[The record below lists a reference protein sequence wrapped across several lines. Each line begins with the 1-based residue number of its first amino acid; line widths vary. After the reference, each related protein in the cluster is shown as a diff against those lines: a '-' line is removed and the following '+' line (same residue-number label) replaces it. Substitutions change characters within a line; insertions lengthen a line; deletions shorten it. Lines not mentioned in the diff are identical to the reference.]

1 MSYDKLAKDILKN
14 VGGEANVNSVVHCT
28 TRLRFKLK
36 DEDKANTDIL
46 KDMDGVVTVVKSG
59 GQYQVVV
66 GNQVP
71 EVYDELVKGSG
82 LAGDGIVPDD
92 DGEKMKPLDA
102 FIDMISG
109 IFAPTLGVLAAT
121 GMIKGLVAMLVAFNW
136 VAATSGTYIILNA
149 LGDSFFYFFPII
161 LAYSASK
168 KFHVNPLLA
177 MVIGAS
183 LVYPTI
189 VAQLPATL
197 AATGGKALYTLFAG
211 TIFESPIYMTF
222 LGIPVI
228 MMSYASSVVPIIV
241 SIWFASKVEPFFQKR
256 IPEVVRTFLVPML
269 TALVVV
275 PITFIFIGPLTTW
288 ASDIVATGFSAVY
301 SLSPIA
307 AGAVLGGLWQ
317 VLVIFGLHWG
327 LIPLAL
333 LNISTQGS
341 DPILALMLGTTFAQI
356 GSVLAITIK
365 TKNNKLK
372 ALGYSSF
379 ISGIFGVTEPAIYG
393 ITLPR
398 KKPFVITCIS
408 AAIGG
413 MILGLFG
420 TKGYL
425 LGGLGIFSIPSYLNP
440 KTGIDMSFYAV
451 PIAIVVSFVLSYVL
465 TMMFGLTKADQEVP
479 VVVETTNATTT
490 ASVPAK
496 SEQVEEEVL
505 VSPLKG
511 QVLPLADVKDPVF
524 NSGAMGNGIAILP
537 EIGQLY
543 APADGVISLVFPTG
557 HAVGMKTDSG
567 AEILMHIGMD
577 TVELGGKFFEIQTE
591 MDKVVKKGDLLL
603 KFDIDEIKKAG
614 YEIIT
619 PIIVTNTPRYKEV
632 NAIAKEQ
639 SNVIVGD
646 DLLDLETNLG
656 GK

>member
-1 MSYDKLAKDILKN
+1 MSYEKLAKDILKN

-36 DEDKANTDIL
+36 DESKANTDIL
-46 KDMDGVVTVVKSG
+46 KNMDGVVTVVKSG

-71 EVYDELVKGSG
+71 EVYDALIKGSG
-82 LAGDGIVPDD
+82 LDGDGIVPDN

-109 IFAPTLGVLAAT
+109 IFAPALGVLAAT
-121 GMIKGLVAMLVAFNW
+121 GMIKGFVSLLVAFSW
-136 VAATSGTYIILNA
+136 VAPTSGTYIILNA

-197 AATGGKALYTLFAG
+197 AASGGKVLYTLFAG

-241 SIWFASKVEPFFQKR
+241 SIWFASKVEPFFKKV

-288 ASDIVATGFSAVY
+288 ASDIVATGFTAVY
-301 SLSPIA
+301 TFSPIA

-327 LIPLAL
+327 LVPLAL
-333 LNISTQGS
+333 LNISTTGS

-365 TKNNKLK
+365 TKNKKLK
-372 ALGYSSF
+372 GLGYSSF

-398 KKPFVITCIS
+398 KKPFIITCIS

-413 MILGLFG
+413 MVLGAFG
-420 TKGYL
+420 TKGYMV
-425 LGGLGIFSIPSYLNP
+425 GGLGIFSIPSYLNP
-440 KTGIDMSFYAV
+440 KAGIDMSFYAV
-451 PIAIVVSFVLSYVL
+451 LIAIVVSFVLAYIL
-465 TMMFGLTKADQEVP
+465 TLMFGLTKEDQEVP
-479 VVVETTNATTT
+479 VAVVETKVTTP
-490 ASVPAK
+490 AVP
-496 SEQVEEEVL
+496 VEVEMSGEIL
-505 VSPLKG
+505 GSPLKG
-511 QVLPLADVKDPVF
+511 EVLPLSEVKDPVF
-524 NSGAMGNGIAILP
+524 SSGIMGDGIAILP
-537 EIGQLY
+537 EVGRLY
-543 APADGVISLVFPTG
+543 APADGKITLVFPTG
-557 HAVGMKTDSG
+557 HAVGMVTDDG

-577 TVELGGKFFEIQTE
+577 TVELEGKYFEIQTE
-591 MDKVVKKGDLLL
+591 IDTVVKKGDLLL
-603 KFDIDEIKKAG
+603 KFDIEGIKQAG

-619 PIIVTNTPRYKEV
+619 PIIVTNTPKYKK
-632 NAIAKEQ
+632 IKPLAKDQ
-639 SNVIVGD
+639 SEIIVGA
-646 DLLDLETNLG
+646 DLVDLEINSG
-656 GK
+656 GQ